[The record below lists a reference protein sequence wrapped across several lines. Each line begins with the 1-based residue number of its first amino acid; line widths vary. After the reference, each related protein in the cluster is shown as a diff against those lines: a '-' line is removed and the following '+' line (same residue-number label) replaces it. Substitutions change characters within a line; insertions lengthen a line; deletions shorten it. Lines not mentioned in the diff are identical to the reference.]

1 MEAIIKMHEAF
12 GPGHPYTNRH
22 DDNKKHE
29 WMFRNMDPSVLRHEN
44 VNHRIY
50 LTTEEQIT
58 FLGFSFNPDD

>member
-1 MEAIIKMHEAF
+1 MHEAF